1 MDEIWIN
8 MYDPETKEQSKEWRY
23 SGSPRP
29 EKFKTQKSS
38 SELLVSV
45 FCDEDG
51 ILLVDYLEKG
61 ATITA
66 KPYVALSDKLKQQ
79 LVSKRGGNL

>member
-1 MDEIWIN
+1 MNLGSRSRDQRTI
-8 MYDPETKEQSKEWRY
+8 KEMKT
-23 SGSPRP
+23 SGTPRP

-38 SELLVSV
+38 SKVFASV
-45 FCDEDG
+45 VWYRDR

-66 KPYVALSDKLKQQ
+66 E
-79 LVSKRGGNL
+79 